1 MSGRIR
7 PFPNRSRSDWFFLTL
22 QTSENE
28 ADNEIVQWELLVG
41 NRHTT
46 VTHVTEN
53 AADYENE
60 RELLSTL
67 LQEIQ
72 THYRSSSELYTN
84 DDETVELLRARLV
97 ISGVEEASL
106 RGLQHIPLT
115 AITSSFNS
123 YWEDIDRVLEQT
135 DGDQIS
141 NQQVNMSVSEMLEVR
156 RCVGSVAPY
165 DALEGRP
172 L

>member
-7 PFPNRSRSDWFFLTL
+7 PFPNRSRPDWFFLTL
-22 QTSENE
+22 QTPE
-28 ADNEIVQWELLVG
+28 ANCENEIVQWELLVG

-46 VTHVTEN
+46 VAHVTEN
-53 AADYENE
+53 APDYEHE
-60 RELLSTL
+60 RELLSAL

-84 DDETVELLRARLV
+84 DNETVELLRARLV

-115 AITSSFNS
+115 GIASSFNS
-123 YWEDIDRVLEQT
+123 YWEDIGRFLEET
-135 DGDQIS
+135 DDDEIS
-141 NQQVNMSVSEMLEVR
+141 SDQVNLSVSEMLEVR
-156 RCVGSVAPY
+156 RCVGGVVPY
-165 DALEGRP
+165 DVLEGRP